1 MAHAERPGAEPRDRA
16 AGLERLARGLGAVE
30 DFEPVALRIGE
41 HHEILDAAFVRKR
54 ARAARRLDAGR
65 FQPCRESFERGGV
78 AYLPAEERD
87 TFAAVFADDH
97 ALLAI
102 IHAQRQALAAAL
114 DELHPQKT
122 GAEGSPILERFCA
135 NTDIAESLN
144 VHGRPPSEFNQS
156 KSMSFPDEL
165 GKFPAAI
172 PGLVLV
178 YLEPRRRG
186 A

>member
-1 MAHAERPGAEPRDRA
+1 M
-16 AGLERLARGLGAVE
+16 E

-41 HHEILDAAFVRKR
+41 HHDILDAAFVRKR
-54 ARAARRLDAGR
+54 ARAAHHLDAGR
-65 FQPCRESFERGGV
+65 FQPCRESVERGGV

-122 GAEGSPILERFCA
+122 GAERGPILERFCA

-144 VHGRPPSEFNQS
+144 VHGRPPSEFNQL

-165 GKFPAAI
+165 GKFPAPI

-178 YLEPRRRG
+178 YLEPRWRG